1 MLPKGSKLSQ
11 QTNEWLAQALDDG
24 TFTRI
29 YNQWMQ

>member
-11 QTNEWLAQALDDG
+11 PATEWLNQVLSDG

-29 YNQWMQ
+29 YNQWMG